1 MSHSTDQAIALPR
14 GNMESALANNRVIC
28 NTSMLLSMT
37 LLFVSIF
44 NLFASL
50 QQLPGF
56 MSGDD

>member
-1 MSHSTDQAIALPR
+1 MCHLLEQASALPR
-14 GNMESALANNRVIC
+14 GNMESALANNRVIR

-37 LLFVSIF
+37 LLFISIF

>member
-1 MSHSTDQAIALPR
+1 MEQASALPR
-14 GNMESALANNRVIC
+14 GNMESALANNRVIR

-37 LLFVSIF
+37 LLFISIF